1 MNIKH
6 NHNINDVVTIDD
18 SEIETS
24 NDSKLLQSF
33 VGKRL
38 TIVNMIV
45 IDDDLVHYTLIDESN
60 MPIMYNEETPFGF
73 IDADLKQ
80 YYKDQ
85 Q

>member
-60 MPIMYNEETPFGF
+60 MPIMYNEETLFGF